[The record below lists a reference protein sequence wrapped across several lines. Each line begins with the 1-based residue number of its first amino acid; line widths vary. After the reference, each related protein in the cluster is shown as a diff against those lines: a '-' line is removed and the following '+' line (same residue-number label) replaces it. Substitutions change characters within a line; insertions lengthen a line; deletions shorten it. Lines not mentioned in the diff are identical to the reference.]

1 MPAIDVRDLA
11 PLAYSID
18 DAVKLTGLSRAT
30 IYNMFADG
38 RLPSL
43 KIGKRRLVERAALDQ
58 LFAAS
63 RILRG
68 QVRL

>member
-1 MPAIDVRDLA
+1 MPAINVRDIA
-11 PLAYSID
+11 PLAYSIPE
-18 DAVKLTGLSRAT
+18 AVRVTGLSRAT
-30 IYNMFADG
+30 LYNMFADG

-43 KIGKRRLVERAALDQ
+43 KIGKRRLVEPGAIDQ

-68 QVRL
+68 KVSP

>member
-1 MPAIDVRDLA
+1 MLANDARDVA
-11 PLAYSID
+11 PLAYSISE
-18 DAVKLTGLSRAT
+18 AVRLTGLSRAT

-68 QVRL
+68 KVPS